1 MGLAKETVVM
11 PPPSRLCWGRISA
24 LLSALGRSH
33 CPCIAIRWGR
43 TSRCCLQH
51 GRLVVRLCGS
61 AEATAA
67 VLGARRAGGS
77 TASPCSEHLVRL
89 SRKSQEREGS
99 CADQSNIE
107 AHWLDWARSQKANPP
122 KPTAA
127 QSISGNEATEND
139 SQEYGEGGI
148 RTHEGVTPTRF
159 RVVRDQPDS
168 ATSPHALRRC
178 HSLKADEPG
187 TCSMLHKPTALRYG
201 RLEAQPCAGNHLT
214 WF

>member
-1 MGLAKETVVM
+1 MRPTAAA
-11 PPPSRLCWGRISA
+11 SA
-24 LLSALGRSH
+24 EE
-33 CPCIAIRWGR
+33 
-43 TSRCCLQH
+43 
-51 GRLVVRLCGS
+51 LVVRLCGS

-67 VLGARRAGGS
+67 VLRARRAGGS

-107 AHWLDWARSQKANPP
+107 AHWLDWARSQKVNPP

-127 QSISGNEATEND
+127 QSISGDETTEND
-139 SQEYGEGGI
+139 SLKNGEGGI

-168 ATSPHALRRC
+168 ATSPHALRRNS
-178 HSLKADEPG
+178 SLKADEPV
-187 TCSMLHKPTALRYG
+187 TFSMLQKPTAQGCG
-201 RLEAQPCAGNHLT
+201 RLKPQPGSGDQLPG
-214 WF
+214 F